1 MTHRTHE
8 IVRQVAL
15 LRGVPVAKLLGKSR
29 APALVKI
36 RVECARRLRA
46 TGLSYPAIGRQLGG
60 RHHATI
66 MYYLGATKR
75 GAWKL
80 GRIWPREGNA

>member
-15 LRGVPVAKLLGKSR
+15 LRGVSVHRLLGKER
-29 APALVKI
+29 GAQLVKV
-36 RVECARRLRA
+36 RKECAHLLRL

-75 GAWKL
+75 GAFKL
-80 GRIWPREGNA
+80 GRSWPEGNA